1 MDIVNKVFSS
11 KNKTNQEY
19 YVYSDLKIVTI
30 VFYLDNIINK
40 YFKGKT
46 EFNGTD
52 FNELLNILTCP
63 YGVFHNIKLNID
75 MNCFGSTLVNTQQR
89 KIYVKIDSNYNKN
102 KLIPFII
109 YALPILCSRENLKLE
124 LLQVYYP
131 ILKINNISLYNV
143 NKLIHAIFIIG
154 QKDDKNKTISY
165 TTLLDFEKKQKLKIL
180 EKKKILKKLFMAL
193 ELVPN
198 SIQECIIQFI

>member
-11 KNKTNQEY
+11 KNKNNQEY

-75 MNCFGSTLVNTQQR
+75 MNCFGSTLVHTHQR
-89 KIYVKIDSNYNKN
+89 KLYVKIDSNYNKS

-109 YALPILCSRENLKLE
+109 YSLPILCSRENLQLE

-131 ILKINNISLYNV
+131 IPQINNISLYNV
-143 NKLIHAIFIIG
+143 NKLIHSIFTIG
-154 QKDDKNKTISY
+154 QEDDKNQTISY
-165 TTLLDFEKKQKLKIL
+165 TTLLDFEKKEKL
-180 EKKKILKKLFMAL
+180 EILKKKKLFIKI

-198 SIQECIIQFI
+198 SIKECIIKFI

>member
-63 YGVFHNIKLNID
+63 YGVFHNIKLN
-75 MNCFGSTLVNTQQR
+75 G
-89 KIYVKIDSNYNKN
+89 
-102 KLIPFII
+102 
-109 YALPILCSRENLKLE
+109 
-124 LLQVYYP
+124 
-131 ILKINNISLYNV
+131 
-143 NKLIHAIFIIG
+143 
-154 QKDDKNKTISY
+154 
-165 TTLLDFEKKQKLKIL
+165 
-180 EKKKILKKLFMAL
+180 
-193 ELVPN
+193 
-198 SIQECIIQFI
+198 